1 MSLFGG
7 KKENYKDKKSL
18 VIYFSRADENYAVG
32 YIEKGN
38 TEIIAE
44 YIRDIIGADL
54 FKVEGVQGYSADY
67 QTCIEEAKERQQ
79 KNERPEL
86 KNYIDDISQY
96 EVIYIG
102 APVYWGIMPQEM
114 ITLLERLDFSG
125 KIVRVFTT
133 HEGSGLGSIPAQ
145 VKRVCKG
152 ANVLDDS
159 IAIRGSAVKSA
170 RSKIE
175 NWI

>member
-1 MSLFGG
+1 M
-7 KKENYKDKKSL
+7 
-18 VIYFSRADENYAVG
+18 
-32 YIEKGN
+32 
-38 TEIIAE
+38 AE

-54 FKVEGVQGYSADY
+54 FKVEGTKGYSADY

-79 KNERPEL
+79 RNERPEL
-86 KNYIDDISQY
+86 KKYIEDISQY

-114 ITLLERLDFSG
+114 ITQLEKLDFTG

-152 ANVLDDS
+152 AIVLDDG
-159 IAIRGSAVKSA
+159 IAIRGATVKNSKD
-170 RSKIE
+170 KIE
-175 NWI
+175 NWL

>member
-1 MSLFGG
+1 MSLFGNN
-7 KKENYKDKKSL
+7 KENYKDKKSL

-44 YIRDIIGADL
+44 YIKDIIGADL
-54 FKVEGVQGYSADY
+54 FKIEGVQGYSADY

-79 KNERPEL
+79 RDERPEL
-86 KNYIDDISQY
+86 KEYIEDISKY

-114 ITLLERLDFSG
+114 ITGLEKLDFTG

-145 VKRVCKG
+145 VRKVCKG
-152 ANVLDDS
+152 ANVLDDA
-159 IAIRGSAVKSA
+159 IAIRGTTVKSA
-170 RSKIE
+170 KDRIE
-175 NWI
+175 NWL